1 MNLRQLEVFYAIM
14 QTGTV
19 SGAAK
24 NLHVSQP
31 NVTRVLAH
39 TELQL
44 GFSLFE
50 RVKGRLIPTQEA
62 KTLLPEVE
70 KIYLQLGQFKTLTN
84 KVKKGHQHI
93 RIGAPP
99 VLASKF
105 LTPVIAHFHQTH
117 QCSIELVTGNR
128 SELCDALLDNA
139 LDIAVAFGEDTPAGI
154 SHQLL
159 TKKSMQVL
167 VPISA
172 LTRLCFSE
180 NQPSAVTLQ
189 TLLNDELSIIALD
202 RRDPLGQKLTHALEQ
217 IQADFAPSL
226 TVRNYSSGAELAAL
240 GAGIAIVDP
249 WTASQY
255 ATSDSLKRLHLSD
268 AIDCSVSLLTSD
280 LHPFSI
286 ATRSFLAMLKHHA
299 SSE

>member
-50 RVKGRLIPTQEA
+50 RVKGRLVPTQEA
-62 KTLLPEVE
+62 RTLLPEVE

-84 KVKKGHQHI
+84 KVKKGHQHV

-99 VLASKF
+99 VLATKF
-105 LTPVIAHFHQTH
+105 LTPVIAQFHQAH

-159 TKKSMQVL
+159 AKKSMQVL
-167 VPISA
+167 VPTSGF
-172 LTRLCFSE
+172 TRLSE
-180 NQPSAVTLQ
+180 GENTPPVVTLEA
-189 TLLNDELSIIALD
+189 LLDDELNIIALD
-202 RRDPLGQKLTHALEQ
+202 RRDPLGQKLTLALEQ
-217 IQADFAPSL
+217 IQPDFVPSL

-255 ATSDSLKRLHLSD
+255 AASENLHSLQLSD
-268 AIDCSVSLLTSD
+268 VIDCSVSLLTSD

-286 ATRSFLAMLKHHA
+286 ATRSFLSMLKNHA
-299 SSE
+299 SA